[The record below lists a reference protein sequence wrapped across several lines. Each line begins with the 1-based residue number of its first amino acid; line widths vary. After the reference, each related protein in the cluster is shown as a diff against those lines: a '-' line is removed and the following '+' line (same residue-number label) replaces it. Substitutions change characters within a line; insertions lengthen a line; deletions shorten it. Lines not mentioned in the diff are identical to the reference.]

1 MTDKVTKTRKKEVKK
16 QPIDR
21 KHFTRVTKNYIK
33 SWDKRV
39 DKHCEKN
46 GIRRDKLTRVERNKL
61 RPQTKL
67 YREWGIIVLKLAD
80 VVMPKQGV
88 FTIKDSDYHAD
99 VKTAIIHKCTT
110 ALATFNNKPDRCAY
124 SYFYR
129 AAQNACIDEYKKHK
143 DRNRKKEEIEYTT
156 AVTMGVEPKDKAGQ
170 YKRDWSDNN
179 V

>member
-1 MTDKVTKTRKKEVKK
+1 MTDKKTKTQTKKTKL

-21 KHFTRVTKNYIK
+21 KHFTRVTNNYIK
-33 SWDKRV
+33 TWDKRV

-46 GIRRDKLTRVERNKL
+46 GIRRDKLTRMERNKL

-80 VVMPKQGV
+80 VIMPRQGV
-88 FTIKDSDYHAD
+88 FTIKDPDYHDD
-99 VKTAIIHKCTT
+99 VKTAIINKCTT
-110 ALATFNNKPDRCAY
+110 ALASFQNKPDRCAY

-143 DRNRKKEEIEYTT
+143 DKNRQREEIEHTT
-156 AVTMGVEPKDKAGQ
+156 AVTMGVEPKDKAGWH
-170 YKRDWSDNN
+170 KRDWSSDD